1 MMWNEVNRRIGQ
13 ALGRIRLAFRIAIGG
28 VDSNAKVQTIQ
39 AKGIGGEALRGNELF
54 QQYGF
59 TSCPLPGTMG
69 IVLPLGGVSTH
80 GIVIATEH
88 GTYRLA
94 GLKSGEVA
102 LYDDQ
107 GTKIVLKRGRI
118 IDVECDTYRVTCK
131 HYEVNAEDEADFNTP
146 ALNASQTLNAQGK
159 ISGNG
164 GIGIKGGEG
173 AEFEGSIN
181 QRGGDFSTDGDVKT
195 STVSVNDH
203 AHTNGHDGQ
212 PTGKPIAR

>member
-1 MMWNEVNRRIGQ
+1 MWNEVNRRISQ
-13 ALGRIRLAFRIAIGG
+13 ALGRIRLAFRIAIGS
-28 VDSNAKVQTIQ
+28 VDSGAKVQTIQ
-39 AKGIGGEALRGNELF
+39 AAGIGGESLRGNELF

-59 TSCPLPGTMG
+59 TSCPHPGTMG

-88 GTYRLA
+88 GAYRLK
-94 GLKSGEVA
+94 GLKAGEVA

-118 IDVECDTYRVTCK
+118 VDIECDAFRVNCIN
-131 HYEVNAEDEADFNTP
+131 YEVNAKNRADFNTP
-146 ALNASQTLNAQGK
+146 SLNASQALTAEGK

-173 AEFEGSIN
+173 AEFEGSIS
-181 QRGGDFSTDGDVKT
+181 QRGGSFSTDGDVRT
-195 STVSVNDH
+195 SLVSVNYH
-203 AHTNGHDGQ
+203 AHTNGHDGR
-212 PTGKPIAR
+212 PTGDPIPQ